1 MKKEKEMLKKE
12 KARHAMLQKRY
23 RELVKSREWCVCWR
37 NCECGG
43 EGILGNGLVEYE
55 LMQIWY

>member
-23 RELVKSREWCVCWR
+23 RELVKSRE
-37 NCECGG
+37 
-43 EGILGNGLVEYE
+43 
-55 LMQIWY
+55 

>member
-1 MKKEKEMLKKE
+1 MLEARMKKEKEMLKKE

-37 NCECGG
+37 N
-43 EGILGNGLVEYE
+43 
-55 LMQIWY
+55 